1 MSDLIEDEWILISLS
16 IQFVAVYLVEVC
28 EENSGSSRFIVGREE
43 YISDF
48 FQIIVNIL
56 WYYIK
61 TQQVEIS

>member
-56 WYYIK
+56 
-61 TQQVEIS
+61 